1 MKIYFYLVTLFVTH
15 FHFPVFSSKSSSTYR
30 SDAVS
35 WDPSTGKCVP
45 DVCKGNKLN
54 EIIGF
59 DKKISVDLLNHIN
72 IYGSKK
78 LAACLKNRYL
88 VMLGDSTLKE
98 TFNAII
104 YILSGLGTNQTL
116 LRRYTEKMLPA
127 KGKYDH
133 TADKHSLYRTK
144 VPGFPSVLVENVG
157 REGYATRN
165 VTATVSSQGIKIRY
179 RFNGGGRNLGKTGGG
194 ILSMI
199 QDGMYDFRCLL
210 GAFPSA
216 GCSVPKLVVY
226 QSAHQDIGH
235 WESSM
240 EMLPVVFEELDAV
253 EDRGARAFWRSSL
266 GGADSSQAAI
276 IEYTNLA
283 ARFECRSR
291 GTHYI
296 DIGVAA
302 ALFDKFHNS
311 SLMLPP
317 LESHSLRNT
326 THASMA
332 RRGAHLDITYESW
345 MTQYFINQI
354 CSKP

>member
-1 MKIYFYLVTLFVTH
+1 MQTLWIILLVAYH
-15 FHFPVFSSKSSSTYR
+15 NVFLCSSSKSSR
-30 SDAVS
+30 RVEQQHEAVS
-35 WDPSTGKCVP
+35 WDPTSGKCVP
-45 DVCKGNKLN
+45 DVCKGNNLN

-72 IYGSKK
+72 IYDSKK
-78 LAACLKNRYL
+78 LAACLHNRYM

-98 TFNAII
+98 TFNAIV

-116 LRRYTEKMLPA
+116 IRQYAEKMLPT

-133 TADKHSLYRTK
+133 ANDKRTLHRTK
-144 VPGFPSVLVENVG
+144 VPGFPSVVVENVG

-165 VTATVSSQGIKIRY
+165 VTATVASQGIKIRY
-179 RFNGGGRNLGKTGGG
+179 RFNGGGRSLAKTGGG
-194 ILSMI
+194 IISMI
-199 QDGMYDFRCLL
+199 QDGMTELRCLL

-216 GCSVPKLVVY
+216 GCAVPKIVVY
-226 QSAHQDIGH
+226 QSAHQDLGH

-240 EMLPVVFEELDAV
+240 EILPAIFEELDAA
-253 EDRGARAFWRSSL
+253 EDRGARAYWRSSL

-291 GTHYI
+291 GTRFI

-302 ALFDKFHNS
+302 TLFDKFHNS
-311 SLMLPP
+311 SLMID
-317 LESHSLRNT
+317 SHNLRNT
-326 THASMA
+326 THASSA

-354 CSKP
+354 CNNP